1 MSFKLSEIN
10 AAVRRDPVGFMEECD
25 RGYQEK
31 IAQAAEKI
39 CGNMKRSPVVLL
51 SGPSGS
57 GKTTT
62 AEKLSQE
69 LERRGVRTHAV
80 SMDDYFM
87 RPDGE
92 GVPRTPD
99 GGIDYESPEM
109 MDLKLLDEH
118 FAKLTKGEWILVP
131 KFEFARQ
138 MRNDSRGRPLK
149 LGADEVAIFEG
160 IHALNTQLTS
170 RHPEATRLYVS
181 ARSDIKGEDG
191 RVMFKRTW
199 LRLIRRAVRDYNF
212 RGTDVSGTLD
222 MWANVRRGEKLY
234 ISPYKDTAHIKFD
247 TALAYEAPVM
257 ASYAKPIMAAVPGE
271 NQRRGELLQLVAA
284 LDRFEPIDPSL
295 VPPDS
300 LLHEFIG

>member
-25 RGYQEK
+25 QGYQEK
-31 IAQAAEKI
+31 IAQAAERI

-62 AEKLSQE
+62 AEKLSKE

-80 SMDDYFM
+80 SMDDYFKC
-87 RPDGE
+87 PDAAD
-92 GVPRTPD
+92 VPHTPD
-99 GGIDYESPEM
+99 GAVDYESPEL

-160 IHALNTQLTS
+160 IHALNTQLTG

-181 ARSDIKGEDG
+181 ARSDVKGEDG

-199 LRLIRRAVRDYNF
+199 LRLTRRAVRDYNF